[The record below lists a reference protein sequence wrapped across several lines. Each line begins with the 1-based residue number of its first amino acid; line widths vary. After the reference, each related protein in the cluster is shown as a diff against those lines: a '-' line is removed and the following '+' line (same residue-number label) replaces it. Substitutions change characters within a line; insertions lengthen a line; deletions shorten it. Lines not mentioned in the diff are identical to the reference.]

1 MQLIPSTG
9 IWNARDAGESY
20 SWLASKAFW
29 RYWCNCSPGQKP
41 GSGTENE
48 DCSSSSLQR
57 VLDAD
62 SRVGRVR
69 TVVNARDDI
78 LTTRTST
85 QVLSIPILLCN
96 YAGASSFHYYADRIM
111 IPTW

>member
-1 MQLIPSTG
+1 MLGSRIRGLPAKHSGVTG
-9 IWNARDAGESY
+9 VTVHRGRNQVQALRM
-20 SWLASKAFW
+20 K
-29 RYWCNCSPGQKP
+29 
-41 GSGTENE
+41 T
-48 DCSSSSLQR
+48 
-57 VLDAD
+57 D